1 MTGVVIA
8 LVVIVA
14 AIAVYAERQA
24 HPWRKCPRCDGTG
37 KVNRIGPVSET
48 WAVCR
53 RCGGRKEIRRL
64 GARNRR

>member
-1 MTGVVIA
+1 VTGVVIA
-8 LVVIVA
+8 LVVIVVA
-14 AIAVYAERQA
+14 LVLYIERQL

-53 RCGGRKEIRRL
+53 RCGGRKEVRRFL
-64 GARNRR
+64 APKR